1 MDCLF
6 ISLDEYI
13 VPPEVIEVEIA
24 QRLLAIEDA
33 PREEYDYIPSSMNA
47 QHERRAQ

>member
-24 QRLLAIEDA
+24 LRYLSIEAD
-33 PREEYDYIPSSMNA
+33 EEYDYIPSKANV
-47 QHERRAQ
+47 H